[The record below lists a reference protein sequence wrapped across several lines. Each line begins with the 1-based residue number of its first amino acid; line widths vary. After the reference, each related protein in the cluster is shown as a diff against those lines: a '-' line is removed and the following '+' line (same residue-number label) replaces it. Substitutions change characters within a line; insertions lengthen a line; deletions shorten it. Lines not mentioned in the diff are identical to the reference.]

1 MVQEGL
7 RKRPAGPL
15 LFMASK
21 ITSDYYLGF
30 LLGITTWNAF
40 LLGMTTWDGFLLG
53 ITTWDYFSLGMTT
66 WDYYFG
72 WLSTWDYFLL
82 GIAFHLGL
90 LGNIP
95 CYCFGTDSGP
105 FE

>member
-7 RKRPAGPL
+7 RERPADPL
-15 LFMASK
+15 IFIASK
-21 ITSDYYLGF
+21 ITWDYYLGFLF
-30 LLGITTWNAF
+30 LLGITTWDDYLGWLSTLDGF
-40 LLGMTTWDGFLLG
+40 LLGITTWDGFLLG
-53 ITTWDYFSLGMTT
+53 IT
-66 WDYYFG
+66 
-72 WLSTWDYFLL
+72 
-82 GIAFHLGL
+82 FHLGL